1 MYNESSKHYQGFK
14 MTKEFI
20 KFSPTKWLS
29 DNSNTIENVIKY
41 PYKSLAQINAIV
53 MSELLNCNV
62 SVYGA
67 GVNSMD
73 TGNYVLGYYNQI
85 DL

>member
-1 MYNESSKHYQGFK
+1 

-20 KFSPTKWLS
+20 KFSSTKWLS
-29 DNSNTIENVIKY
+29 AKSNTIENIIKY
-41 PYKSLAQINAIV
+41 PYKSLAQINAIE

-73 TGNYVLGYYNQI
+73 TGNYVLGYYN
-85 DL
+85 